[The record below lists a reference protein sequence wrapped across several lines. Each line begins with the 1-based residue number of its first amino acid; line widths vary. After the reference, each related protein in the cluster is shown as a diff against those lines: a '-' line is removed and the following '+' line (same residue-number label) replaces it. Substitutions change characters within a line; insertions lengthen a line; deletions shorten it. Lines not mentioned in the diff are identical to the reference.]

1 MQRNHSLEMADA
13 PDSKSG
19 VEIHAGSSPAS
30 GINNYDVK

>member
-1 MQRNHSLEMADA
+1 MADA

-30 GINNYDVK
+30 GIDSQEIQELDA

>member
-1 MQRNHSLEMADA
+1 MADA

-30 GINNYDVK
+30 GINIQGVQGSGA